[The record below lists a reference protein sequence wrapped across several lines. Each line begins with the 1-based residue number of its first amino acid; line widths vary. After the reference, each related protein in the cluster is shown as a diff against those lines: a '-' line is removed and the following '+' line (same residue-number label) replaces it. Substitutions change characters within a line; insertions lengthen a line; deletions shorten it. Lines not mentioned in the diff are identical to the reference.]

1 MVENKIKKEY
11 QIFCVYYVLIKV
23 SSVGNVTFR
32 IIQVSFTIILTALS
46 MVLRGS
52 SDSFS
57 EKFTCYPKLLKSY
70 FRF

>member
-32 IIQVSFTIILTALS
+32 IILVSFPIILTALS
-46 MVLRGS
+46 MVLRDS
-52 SDSFS
+52 SDSLS
-57 EKFTCYPKLLKSY
+57 EKFRY
-70 FRF
+70 

>member
-32 IIQVSFTIILTALS
+32 IILVSFPIILTALS
-46 MVLRGS
+46 MVLRDS
-52 SDSFS
+52 SDSLS
-57 EKFTCYPKLLKSY
+57 EKFKY
-70 FRF
+70 